1 MDRELTETIT
11 ENGIVYRL
19 AGDGLYYPDL
29 KLPERTHYSIG
40 KYGLMRWEYLQENY
54 RREYFKLLRNGR
66 LNEHLHEVDEACHG
80 RMELLVERM
89 KAEAGITEELKATDP
104 IKWVGLM
111 NNCKARV
118 EEIIFSE
125 LIYC

>member
-1 MDRELTETIT
+1 MHCELTETIT

-66 LNEHLHEVDEACHG
+66 LNEHLHEVDEACHV

-89 KAEAGITEELKATDP
+89 KAEAGITEELKAADP
-104 IKWVGLM
+104 MKWVGLV
-111 NNCKARV
+111 NNIINAA
-118 EEIIFSE
+118 EEIVLGE
-125 LIYC
+125 RVYL

>member
-11 ENGIVYRL
+11 ENGIVYCL

-29 KLPERTHYSIG
+29 KLLERTHYRIG

-66 LNEHLHEVDEACHG
+66 LKEHLHEVDEACHG

-89 KAEAGITEELKATDP
+89 KAEAGITEELKAADP

-111 NNCKARV
+111 NNIKNVA
-118 EEIIFSE
+118 EEIVIGE
-125 LIYC
+125 LVYL

>member
-1 MDRELTETIT
+1 MDCELTETIT
-11 ENGIVYRL
+11 ENGIVYHL

-29 KLPERTHYSIG
+29 KLPERKHYSIG
-40 KYGLMRWEYLQENY
+40 KYGLIRWEYLQENY

-66 LNEHLHEVDEACHG
+66 LNEHLHEVDEACHV

-89 KAEAGITEELKATDP
+89 KAEAGITEELKAADP

-111 NNCKARV
+111 NNIKNAAEDIV
-118 EEIIFSE
+118 LGE
-125 LIYC
+125 LVYL

>member
-29 KLPERTHYSIG
+29 KLPEKTHYSIG
-40 KYGLMRWEYLQENY
+40 KYGLMRWGYLQENY

-66 LNEHLHEVDEACHG
+66 LNEHLHEVDEACHV

-89 KAEAGITEELKATDP
+89 KEEAGITEELKAANP

-111 NNCKARV
+111 NNIKNAAEDIV
-118 EEIIFSE
+118 LEE
-125 LIYC
+125 LVYL